1 MGWYMPIGG
10 GNVPGRVLISALM
23 VVVFAGAFGGASAR
37 AEEGSVAVSNMIL
50 DAADQYV
57 QTAEHTK
64 QQSEA
69 YRGFLNR
76 VREESAAIKKK
87 AAEELT
93 STEKLLEAL
102 GPAPGEGQSPEPE
115 NIAAKRGAYADAIAG
130 FRAEMAQADLF
141 LARVEALEAAI
152 SSLARERLME
162 EMVERRP
169 IPLMPSVIASAVP
182 EFFKVVETILGS
194 PIVWYTG
201 LSPHKRN
208 GADFWWVAFLVILA
222 VVVGW
227 NLRRL
232 LLRKLG
238 RDPAVESPAYS
249 RRAIGA
255 LADGVARGIV
265 PASIFAAF
273 YFWIARPD
281 SVISGLFADVVS
293 ALLASLFFFV
303 LTTAVMHAILAPEL
317 PSWRLTELAPRNAR
331 AISRRVVFLA
341 AVSAID
347 LFLWNP
353 RLDLGISPDLDSL
366 SLFVVTTLEAI
377 GILSLTQGW
386 LWRTEGEDAP
396 ATIEDE
402 AAEGPSQRNPWPLIR
417 RTVAVVSVASILA
430 IAVGYVGFGRFVVQ
444 KILFTG
450 VVVVPIVL
458 LREMLR
464 ELVEALTKSDV
475 VRQRLKVRSRTLQ
488 RIRFWMHAALDPILV
503 VAGVF
508 LVAPL
513 WGVPQDDL
521 VRWAV
526 TVVQGFSVG
535 SVTISPA
542 DIVTAV
548 VVFFVAM
555 AGTRLVQRKL
565 AEKVLP
571 ETKLDVGI
579 QHSLT
584 AGIGYI
590 GFILAA
596 TLSIAAVGIDLTN
609 IALVAGALSVGI
621 GFGLQNVVNN
631 FVSGLILL
639 VERPI
644 KIGDWVIVGDKEGMV
659 KRVSFRATELQTWQR
674 ASVIIPNAEIIS
686 SSVTNWTHKDRQGR
700 IEIVIGV
707 AYGSDTAKVT
717 EILVA
722 CAKAHRQVMSYP
734 APYVL
739 FQEFGAS
746 SLDFELRCY
755 IGNVLDI
762 AIIASD
768 LRYDIDRRFR
778 EEGIEIPFPQRVV
791 HMAPG
796 EGGAES
802 DGSEQ

>member
-1 MGWYMPIGG
+1 
-10 GNVPGRVLISALM
+10 M
-23 VVVFAGAFGGASAR
+23 VVVLAGPLGGVPAR
-37 AEEGSVAVSNMIL
+37 AEEGSAAVWNMIL
-50 DAADQYV
+50 DAADQYIR
-57 QTAEHTK
+57 TAEHTK

-76 VREESAAIKKK
+76 VREESTAIKKK
-87 AAEELT
+87 AADEIAA
-93 STEKLLEAL
+93 TEKLLEAM
-102 GPAPGEGQSPEPE
+102 GPAPGEGQPPEPE
-115 NIAAKRGAYADAIAG
+115 NIAAKRGDYAEEIAG
-130 FRAEMAQADLF
+130 FRAEMAQADLA
-141 LARVEALEAAI
+141 LARVEALEEAI
-152 SSLARERLME
+152 ASLARERLME

-182 EFFKVVETILGS
+182 EFFKLVETILGS
-194 PIVWYTG
+194 PIKWYTG
-201 LSPHKRN
+201 LPAHKRN
-208 GADFWWVAFLVILA
+208 GADFWWVAFLVVLA

-232 LLRKLG
+232 LRRRLG
-238 RDPAVESPAYS
+238 RDPAVEAPTYS
-249 RRAIGA
+249 RRAVGA

-265 PASIFAAF
+265 PGSIFAAF

-281 SVISGLFADVVS
+281 SVISGLFGDVVS
-293 ALLASLFFFV
+293 AALVSLFFFV

-317 PSWRLTELAPRNAR
+317 PEWRLTELAPRNAR
-331 AISRRVVFLA
+331 AISRRVIFLA

-353 RLDLGISPDLDSL
+353 GLELGISPDLDSL
-366 SLFVVTTLEAI
+366 TLFVVTTLEAI

-386 LWRTEGEDAP
+386 LWRTEGEDSAA
-396 ATIEDE
+396 ATDE
-402 AAEGPSQRNPWPLIR
+402 EATEGPSQRNPWPLIR
-417 RTVAVVSVASILA
+417 RAVAVVSVASILA
-430 IAVGYVGFGRFVVQ
+430 IGVGYVGFGRFVVQ
-444 KILFTG
+444 KLLFTG

-488 RIRFWMHAALDPILV
+488 RLRFWMHAALDPILV
-503 VAGVF
+503 IAGAF

-526 TVVQGFSVG
+526 TVVQGFSIG

-548 VVFFVAM
+548 VVFFIAM
-555 AGTRLVQRKL
+555 AVTRLVQRKL

-579 QHSLT
+579 QHSLA

-686 SSVTNWTHKDRQGR
+686 SSVTNWTHKDRHGR
-700 IEIVIGV
+700 VEIAIGV
-707 AYGSDTAKVT
+707 AYGSDTARVS
-717 EILVA
+717 EVLVA

-739 FQEFGAS
+739 FLEFGAS

-755 IGNVLDI
+755 TGNVLDI
-762 AIIASD
+762 ATIGSD
-768 LRYDIDRRFR
+768 LRFDIDRCFR

-791 HMAPG
+791 HIVPK
-796 EGGAES
+796 EDPAEP
-802 DGSEQ
+802 DGTEH

>member
-1 MGWYMPIGG
+1 
-10 GNVPGRVLISALM
+10 M
-23 VVVFAGAFGGASAR
+23 VVVLSAAFGGGPAR
-37 AEEGSVAVSNMIL
+37 AKEGSAAAWNMIL
-50 DAADQYV
+50 DAADQYA
-57 QTAEHTK
+57 QTAKPTK

-69 YRGFLNR
+69 YHGFLNR

-87 AAEELT
+87 AADDLAA
-93 STEKLLEAL
+93 TEKLLEAM
-102 GPAPGEGQSPEPE
+102 GPGPTEAQPPEPE
-115 NIAAKRGAYADAIAG
+115 NIAAKRSIYADAIAG
-130 FRAEMAQADLF
+130 FRAEIAQADLA
-141 LARVEALEAAI
+141 LARVEGIEEAI

-162 EMVERRP
+162 KMVERRP
-169 IPLMPSVIASAVP
+169 IPLMPSVIARAIP
-182 EFFKVVETILGS
+182 EFFKLFETILGS
-194 PIVWYTG
+194 PIDWYTG
-201 LSPHKRN
+201 LPAHKRN
-208 GADFWWVAFLVILA
+208 GADFWWVAFLVVLA

-232 LLRKLG
+232 LLRRLG
-238 RDPAVESPAYS
+238 RDPAVEAPTYS
-249 RRAIGA
+249 RRAVGA

-273 YFWIARPD
+273 YFWIARPG
-281 SVISGLFADVVS
+281 SLITGLFADVVS
-293 ALLASLFFFV
+293 AALVSLFFFV

-353 RLDLGISPDLDSL
+353 GLDLEISPDLDSL

-386 LWRTEGEDAP
+386 LWPRRDEDTSATTDEEG
-396 ATIEDE
+396 
-402 AAEGPSQRNPWPLIR
+402 AEGLSQRNPWTLIR
-417 RTVAVVSVASILA
+417 HTVAVVSVASILA
-430 IAVGYVGFGRFVVQ
+430 IAVGYVEFGRFVVQ
-444 KILFTG
+444 KLLFTG

-475 VRQRLKVRSRTLQ
+475 VRHRLKVQAQTLQ
-488 RIRFWMHAALDPILV
+488 RLRFWMHAALDPILV
-503 VAGVF
+503 IAGAF

-739 FQEFGAS
+739 FQEFGVG

-762 AIIASD
+762 AIIGSD
-768 LRYDIDRRFR
+768 LRFDIDRRFR

-791 HMAPG
+791 HMAPKAIN
-796 EGGAES
+796 AEP
-802 DGSEQ
+802 EET